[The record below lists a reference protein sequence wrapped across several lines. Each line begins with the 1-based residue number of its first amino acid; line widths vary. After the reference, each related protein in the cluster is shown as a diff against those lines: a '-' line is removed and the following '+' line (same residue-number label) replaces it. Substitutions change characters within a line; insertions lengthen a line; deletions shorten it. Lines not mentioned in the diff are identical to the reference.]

1 MLLEKFQLVITIIFE
16 LTGNLLADA
25 RAELT
30 KATTLSVPIA
40 QLTTL
45 GAGVA
50 SLAPALNTVTQT
62 ISFDT
67 SGLYRVANQAV
78 GDTLKIAKNGNSW
91 GALKNR
97 RWWFKACPTS
107 VCRPPDRNI

>member
-1 MLLEKFQLVITIIFE
+1 MNFDAPGEISVGDNNLFE

-40 QLTTL
+40 QLATL

-50 SLAPALNTVTQT
+50 SLVPALNTVTQT

-67 SGLYRVANQAV
+67 SVARI
-78 GDTLKIAKNGNSW
+78 KIVQVKMREFPIS
-91 GALKNR
+91 NR
-97 RWWFKACPTS
+97 
-107 VCRPPDRNI
+107 